1 MTDSRSPAYSN
12 MRQTPLSTV
21 FDDREADYEAFGA
34 LLSGADSLLVVCH
47 DHPDPDC
54 LSSALALSNIGDA
67 FGVSTTEI
75 GYGGGI
81 SHQQNRAMVNALDI
95 DPAPIEN
102 CSLDEYDVVA
112 FVDHGVSDRNE
123 ALSNRFIPDVV
134 IDHHPSDD
142 VDAEYA
148 DVRTRVGSTA
158 TLLTRYT
165 EVLDVEIDE
174 RIATALLFG
183 IHRETL
189 NFIRGA
195 TTYEHAAAC
204 TLRPAANKDLVN
216 TLSNSVFTP
225 ETLDGI
231 GNAILNR
238 EVRGSC
244 LVSFIGQIT
253 ERAILPQAADYLL
266 QLEGI
271 STTAVYGIVADQ
283 IHLSAR
289 TSNSRLHIG
298 HLLDDA
304 FGDIGS
310 AGGHHD
316 MAGGRLPVG
325 LLGEIDTPDDIADD
339 LIDRSVKRRLFDV
352 LDEWT
357 GIE

>member
-1 MTDSRSPAYSN
+1 MTDPESFAYDD

-21 FDDREADYEAFGA
+21 FDGQEADYEAFSA
-34 LLSGADSLLVVCH
+34 VLSEADSLLVVCH

-54 LSSALALSNIGDA
+54 LSSALALSNVGDA
-67 FGVSTTEI
+67 FGTSTSEI
-75 GYGGGI
+75 GYGGEI

-95 DPAPIEN
+95 DLASIES
-102 CSLDEYDVVA
+102 CSLDEYEAVA
-112 FVDHGVSDRNE
+112 FVDHGVSDRND
-123 ALSNRFIPDVV
+123 AVPDGFVPDIV
-134 IDHHPSDD
+134 IDHHPSDE
-142 VDAEYA
+142 VEAEYA
-148 DVRTRVGSTA
+148 DVRTRIGSTA

-165 EVLDVEIDE
+165 EVLDVEISE
-174 RIATALLFG
+174 RVATALLFG

-189 NFIRGA
+189 NFMRGA

-204 TLRPAANKDLVN
+204 ALRPTANKDLVS

-253 ERAILPQAADYLL
+253 ERDILPQAADYLL
-266 QLEGI
+266 QLEGV

-298 HLLDDA
+298 NLLDDA

-316 MAGGRLPVG
+316 MAGGQLPVG
-325 LLGEIDTPDDIADD
+325 LLGEVDTPDDIADD
-339 LIDRSVKRRLFDV
+339 LIDRSVRKRLFDT

-357 GIE
+357 G

>member
-1 MTDSRSPAYSN
+1 MS
-12 MRQTPLSTV
+12 QTPLSTV
-21 FDDREADYEAFGA
+21 FDDQEVEYGTFDT
-34 LLSGADSLLVVCH
+34 LLSESDSLLVVCH

-54 LSSALALSNIGDA
+54 LSSALALSSIGDA
-67 FGVSTTEI
+67 FDISATGI

-95 DPAPIEN
+95 DLTPVEN
-102 CSLDEYDVVA
+102 CSFDEYELVA
-112 FVDHGVSDRNE
+112 FVDHSVPDRND
-123 ALSNRFIPDVV
+123 SVPDGFTPDIV
-134 IDHHPSDD
+134 IDHHPSDQ
-142 VDAEYA
+142 VNAEYV
-148 DVRTRVGSTA
+148 DVRPRVGSTA
-158 TLLTRYT
+158 TLLTRYI
-165 EVLDVEIDE
+165 EVLDVGINE

-189 NFIRGA
+189 NFVRGA
-195 TTYEHAAAC
+195 TASEHAAAC
-204 TLRPAANKDLVN
+204 TLRPTANKDLIN

-225 ETLDGI
+225 ETLDGM

-238 EVRGSC
+238 NVRGSC

-253 ERAILPQAADYLL
+253 ERDILPQAADYLL

-298 HLLDDA
+298 DLLDEA

-310 AGGHHD
+310 AGGHQD
-316 MAGGRLPVG
+316 MAGGQLPVG
-325 LLGEIDTPDDIADD
+325 LLGEVDTPDNIADD
-339 LIDRSVKRRLFDV
+339 LIDRSVRKRLFGT

-357 GIE
+357 G

>member
-1 MTDSRSPAYSN
+1 MTDSGSPSYSDV
-12 MRQTPLSTV
+12 RQTPLSTV
-21 FDDREADYEAFGA
+21 FDDQEANYEAFRT
-34 LLSGADSLLVVCH
+34 LLSEADSLLIVCH
-47 DHPDPDC
+47 NHPDPDC
-54 LSSALALSNIGDA
+54 LSSALALSNIGEA
-67 FGVSTTEI
+67 FDISAIEI

-95 DPAPIEN
+95 DLIPIDD
-102 CSLDEYDVVA
+102 CSLDEYELIA
-112 FVDHGVSDRNE
+112 FVDHGVAGRNNTLPNGS
-123 ALSNRFIPDVV
+123 APDIV
-134 IDHHPSDD
+134 IDHHSSDE
-142 VDAEYA
+142 VNAEYA

-165 EVLDVEIDE
+165 ELLDVEISE

-189 NFIRGA
+189 NFMRGA

-204 TLRPAANKDLVN
+204 ALRPTANKNLVN

-238 EVRGSC
+238 KVRGSC

-253 ERAILPQAADYLL
+253 ERDILPQAADYLL

-298 HLLDDA
+298 DLLDDA
-304 FGDIGS
+304 FGDRGS

-325 LLGEIDTPDDIADD
+325 LLGEVDTPDDIADD
-339 LIDRSVKRRLFDV
+339 LIDRSVRKRLFDT

-357 GIE
+357 G

>member
-1 MTDSRSPAYSN
+1 

-21 FDDREADYEAFGA
+21 FDDQEANYDVFST
-34 LLSGADSLLVVCH
+34 LLSEADSLLVVCH

-54 LSSALALSNIGDA
+54 LSSALAFSNIGDE
-67 FGVSTTEI
+67 FDISTTEI

-95 DPAPIEN
+95 DLAPIEN
-102 CSLDEYDVVA
+102 CPLDEYGVVA
-112 FVDHGVSDRNE
+112 FVDHGVSDRND
-123 ALSNRFIPDVV
+123 ALPNGFTPDVV
-134 IDHHPSDD
+134 IDHHPSDE
-142 VDAEYA
+142 VDAKYA

-165 EVLDVEIDE
+165 EVLDVEINE

-189 NFIRGA
+189 NFMRGA

-204 TLRPAANKDLVN
+204 ALRSTANKDLVN
-216 TLSNSVFTP
+216 TLSNSMFTP

-253 ERAILPQAADYLL
+253 ERDVLPQAADYLL

-271 STTAVYGIVADQ
+271 STTAVYGIVGDR

-298 HLLDDA
+298 NLLDDA

-316 MAGGRLPVG
+316 MAGGQLPVG
-325 LLGEIDTPDDIADD
+325 LLGEVDTPDDIADD
-339 LIDRSVKRRLFDV
+339 LIDRSVRKRLFDT

-357 GIE
+357 G

>member
-1 MTDSRSPAYSN
+1 MS
-12 MRQTPLSTV
+12 QTPLSIV
-21 FDDREADYEAFGA
+21 FDDQEVEYEAFGT
-34 LLSGADSLLVVCH
+34 LLSESNSLLVVCH
-47 DHPDPDC
+47 DYPDPDC

-67 FGVSTTEI
+67 FDVSATGI

-95 DPAPIEN
+95 DLAPIEN
-102 CSLDEYDVVA
+102 YSFDEYELVA
-112 FVDHGVSDRNE
+112 FVDHSVSDRNN
-123 ALSNRFIPDVV
+123 ALPGRFTPDIV
-134 IDHHPSDD
+134 IDHHPSDE
-142 VDAEYA
+142 VDATYA

-158 TLLTRYT
+158 TLLTRYA
-165 EVLDVEIDE
+165 EMLDVDINE
-174 RIATALLFG
+174 RVATALLFG

-189 NFIRGA
+189 NFMRGA

-204 TLRPAANKDLVN
+204 TLRPAANKNLIN

-238 EVRGSC
+238 KVSGSC

-253 ERAILPQAADYLL
+253 ERDILPQAADYLL

-298 HLLDDA
+298 SLLDDA

-316 MAGGRLPVG
+316 MAGGQLPVG
-325 LLGEIDTPDDIADD
+325 LLGEVDTPDDIADE
-339 LIDRSVKRRLFDV
+339 LIDRSVKRRLFGM

-357 GIE
+357 GSE

>member
-1 MTDSRSPAYSN
+1 MSR
-12 MRQTPLSTV
+12 TPLSTV
-21 FDDREADYEAFGA
+21 FDDREAEYETFEA
-34 LLSGADSLLVVCH
+34 LLSGSDSLLVVCH
-47 DHPDPDC
+47 DYPDPDC

-67 FGVSTTEI
+67 LDVSATEI

-95 DPAPIEN
+95 DLTPIES
-102 CSLDEYDVVA
+102 CSLDEYELVA
-112 FVDHGVSDRNE
+112 FVDHGVSGRNNTLPNGF
-123 ALSNRFIPDVV
+123 APDIV
-134 IDHHPSDD
+134 IDHHPSSE

-148 DVRTRVGSTA
+148 DVRTRIGSTA

-165 EVLDVEIDE
+165 EVLDVGIDE

-189 NFIRGA
+189 DFVRGT

-204 TLRPAANKDLVN
+204 SLRSAANEDLIN

-231 GNAILNR
+231 GNAVLNR
-238 EVRGSC
+238 NVRGSC

-253 ERAILPQAADYLL
+253 ERDVLPQAADYLL

-289 TSNSRLHIG
+289 TSNSGLHIG
-298 HLLDDA
+298 ELLDDA

-316 MAGGRLPVG
+316 MAGGQLPVG
-325 LLGEIDTPDDIADD
+325 LLGEVDTPDDIADD
-339 LIDRSVKRRLFDV
+339 LIDRSVRRRLFDT

-357 GIE
+357 G

>member
-1 MTDSRSPAYSN
+1 MTDSGSPAYGN
-12 MRQTPLSTV
+12 TRQTPLSTV
-21 FDDREADYEAFGA
+21 FDDQEANYETFSA
-34 LLSGADSLLVVCH
+34 LLSEADSLLVVCH

-54 LSSALALSNIGDA
+54 LSSALALSNIGNA
-67 FGVSTTEI
+67 FDISATEI
-75 GYGGGI
+75 GYGGEI

-95 DPAPIEN
+95 DPALIEN
-102 CSLDEYDVVA
+102 CSLDEYGAVA
-112 FVDHGVSDRNE
+112 FVDHGVSDRND
-123 ALSNRFIPDVV
+123 ALPNGFAPDIV
-134 IDHHPSDD
+134 IDHHPSDE

-148 DVRTRVGSTA
+148 DVRTRIGSTA

-165 EVLDVEIDE
+165 EVLDVEISE

-189 NFIRGA
+189 NFMRGA

-204 TLRPAANKDLVN
+204 ALHPTANKTLVN

-238 EVRGSC
+238 KVRGSC

-253 ERAILPQAADYLL
+253 ERDVLPQAADYLL

-298 HLLDDA
+298 DLLDDA

-325 LLGEIDTPDDIADD
+325 LLGEVDTPDDIADD
-339 LIDRSVKRRLFDV
+339 LIDRSVRKRLFDT
-352 LDEWT
+352 LGEWT
-357 GIE
+357 E

>member
-1 MTDSRSPAYSN
+1 MTDSGSPEYSSV
-12 MRQTPLSTV
+12 RQTPLSTV
-21 FDDREADYEAFGA
+21 FDDQEANYETFNT
-34 LLSGADSLLVVCH
+34 LLSEADSLFVVCH

-67 FGVSTTEI
+67 FDVSATEI
-75 GYGGGI
+75 GHGGGI

-95 DPAPIEN
+95 DLASIEN
-102 CSLDEYDVVA
+102 CSLDEYEVIA
-112 FVDHGVSDRNE
+112 FVDHGVSDRND
-123 ALSNRFIPDVV
+123 ALPNGFTPDIV

-165 EVLDVEIDE
+165 ELLDVEINE
-174 RIATALLFG
+174 RIATALLSG

-189 NFIRGA
+189 DFMRGA

-204 TLRPAANKDLVN
+204 TLRPAANKSLIN

-225 ETLDGI
+225 ETIDGI
-231 GNAILNR
+231 GNAVLNR
-238 EVRGSC
+238 KVRGSC

-253 ERAILPQAADYLL
+253 ERDILPQAADYLL
-266 QLEGI
+266 QLEGV
-271 STTAVYGIVADQ
+271 STTAVYGIVADR

-298 HLLDDA
+298 DLLDDA

-316 MAGGRLPVG
+316 MAGGQLPIG
-325 LLGEIDTPDDIADD
+325 LLGEANTPNDIADD
-339 LIDRSVKRRLFDV
+339 LIDRSVRRRLFDT

-357 GIE
+357 G